1 MRCPRCS
8 GLMVYNHDDLKCLNC
23 GHYHFPK
30 PVEPVT
36 LREQI
41 QLALF
46 HSQRQLRRTHA
57 IRA

>member
-1 MRCPRCS
+1 
-8 GLMVYNHDDLKCLNC
+8 MVYNHDDLKCLNC

-46 HSQRQLRRTHA
+46 RSQRQLRRTHA